1 MIRILTDSAADLTA
15 KDAAAIPGLH
25 IVPLNV
31 LFENGDTIRDG
42 VDMTRAEFY
51 DRLAGAE
58 KLPRTS
64 QPSPDQFIEV
74 FEQARAAGDQVVAV
88 LLSSTLSGTWQC
100 ARLAAETC
108 EFEDLWVVDSRTG
121 SQGEAV
127 LVREALRLRDE
138 QGCTAEQIAAAL
150 EELKGR
156 IRILGVVDSLKH
168 LHTGGRLPAAVA
180 LVGGALGIKP
190 VLSVMDGEI
199 RLADTARGRPG
210 ALVALFKQIDKL
222 GGIDPQY
229 GYVLLYSD
237 EKSTVAPIHRYLH
250 DNLHLTGGRV
260 AQLGAVIGTHIGPG
274 CAALVFVAQPTE

>member
-1 MIRILTDSAADLTA
+1 MIRILTDSAADLTPA
-15 KDAAAIPGLH
+15 DRACPGVTV
-25 IVPLNV
+25 VPLQV
-31 LFENGDTIRDG
+31 VFSNGDTALDG
-42 VDMTRAEFY
+42 VDITGDAYYE
-51 DRLAGAE
+51 RLKGE
-58 KLPRTS
+58 GKLPRTS

-168 LHTGGRLPAAVA
+168 LHKGGRLPAAVA

-274 CAALVFVAQPTE
+274 CAALVFVAQPAE

>member
-1 MIRILTDSAADLTA
+1 MIRILTDSAADLTPA
-15 KDAAAIPGLH
+15 DRARPGVTV
-25 IVPLNV
+25 VPLQV
-31 LFENGDTIRDG
+31 VFSNGDTALDG
-42 VDMTRAEFY
+42 VDITGDAYYE
-51 DRLAGAE
+51 RLKGEE

-168 LHTGGRLPAAVA
+168 LHKGGRLPAAVA

-274 CAALVFVAQPTE
+274 CAALVFVAQPAE

>member
-1 MIRILTDSAADLTA
+1 MIRILTDSAADLTPA
-15 KDAAAIPGLH
+15 DRARPGVTV
-25 IVPLNV
+25 VPLQV
-31 LFENGDTIRDG
+31 VFSNGDTALDG
-42 VDMTRAEFY
+42 VDITGDAYYE
-51 DRLAGAE
+51 RLKGEE

-168 LHTGGRLPAAVA
+168 LHKGGRLPAAVA

>member
-1 MIRILTDSAADLTA
+1 MIRILTDSAADLTPA
-15 KDAAAIPGLH
+15 DRARPGVTV
-25 IVPLNV
+25 VPLQV
-31 LFENGDTIRDG
+31 VFSNGDTALDG
-42 VDMTRAEFY
+42 VDITGDAYYE
-51 DRLAGAE
+51 RLKGEE

-168 LHTGGRLPAAVA
+168 LHKGGRLPAAVA

-190 VLSVMDGEI
+190 VLSVIDGEI

-274 CAALVFVAQPTE
+274 CAALVFVAQPAE

>member
-1 MIRILTDSAADLTA
+1 MIRILTDSAADLTPA
-15 KDAAAIPGLH
+15 DRARPGVTV
-25 IVPLNV
+25 VPLQV
-31 LFENGDTIRDG
+31 VFSNGDTALDG
-42 VDMTRAEFY
+42 VDITGDAYYE
-51 DRLAGAE
+51 RLKGEE

-168 LHTGGRLPAAVA
+168 LHKGGRLPAAVA
-180 LVGGALGIKP
+180 LVGGALGIRP

-274 CAALVFVAQPTE
+274 CAALVFVAQPAE

>member
-1 MIRILTDSAADLTA
+1 MIRILTDSAADLTPA
-15 KDAAAIPGLH
+15 DRARPGVTV
-25 IVPLNV
+25 VPLQV
-31 LFENGDTIRDG
+31 VFSNGDTALDG
-42 VDMTRAEFY
+42 VDITGDAYYE
-51 DRLAGAE
+51 RLKGEE

-168 LHTGGRLPAAVA
+168 LHNGGRLPAAVA

>member
-1 MIRILTDSAADLTA
+1 MIRILTDSAADLTPA
-15 KDAAAIPGLH
+15 DRARPGVTV
-25 IVPLNV
+25 VPLQV
-31 LFENGDTIRDG
+31 VFSNGDTALDG
-42 VDMTRAEFY
+42 VDITGDAYYE
-51 DRLAGAE
+51 RLKGEE

-168 LHTGGRLPAAVA
+168 LHKGGRLPAAVA

-274 CAALVFVAQPTE
+274 CAALVFVARPAE

>member
-1 MIRILTDSAADLTA
+1 MIRILTDSAADLTPA
-15 KDAAAIPGLH
+15 DRARPGVTV
-25 IVPLNV
+25 VPLQV
-31 LFENGDTIRDG
+31 VFSNGDTALDG
-42 VDMTRAEFY
+42 VDITGDAYYE
-51 DRLAGAE
+51 RLKGEE

-168 LHTGGRLPAAVA
+168 LHKGGRLPAAVA

-210 ALVALFKQIDKL
+210 ALVALFKQINKL

>member
-1 MIRILTDSAADLTA
+1 MIRILTDSAADLTPA
-15 KDAAAIPGLH
+15 DRARPGVTV
-25 IVPLNV
+25 VPLQV
-31 LFENGDTIRDG
+31 VFSNGDTALDG
-42 VDMTRAEFY
+42 VDITGDAYYE
-51 DRLAGAE
+51 RLKGEE

-168 LHTGGRLPAAVA
+168 LHKGGRLPAAVA

-274 CAALVFVAQPTE
+274 CAALVFVAQPAD

>member
-1 MIRILTDSAADLTA
+1 MIRILTDSAADLTPA
-15 KDAAAIPGLH
+15 DRARPGVTV
-25 IVPLNV
+25 VPLQV
-31 LFENGDTIRDG
+31 VFSNGDTALDG
-42 VDMTRAEFY
+42 VDITGDAYYE
-51 DRLAGAE
+51 RLKGEE

-168 LHTGGRLPAAVA
+168 LHKGGRLPAAVA

-190 VLSVMDGEI
+190 VLSVMDGES

>member
-1 MIRILTDSAADLTA
+1 MIRILTDSAADLTPA
-15 KDAAAIPGLH
+15 DRARPGVTV
-25 IVPLNV
+25 VPLQV
-31 LFENGDTIRDG
+31 VFSNGDTALDG
-42 VDMTRAEFY
+42 VDITGDAFY
-51 DRLAGAE
+51 ERLKGEE

-168 LHTGGRLPAAVA
+168 LHKGGRLPAAVA

>member
-1 MIRILTDSAADLTA
+1 MIRILTDSAADLTPA
-15 KDAAAIPGLH
+15 DRARPGVTV
-25 IVPLNV
+25 VPLQV
-31 LFENGDTIRDG
+31 VFSNGDTALDG
-42 VDMTRAEFY
+42 VDITGDAYYE
-51 DRLAGAE
+51 RLKGEE

-168 LHTGGRLPAAVA
+168 LHKGGRLPAAVA

-199 RLADTARGRPG
+199 RLADNARGRPG

>member
-1 MIRILTDSAADLTA
+1 MIRILTDSAADLTPA
-15 KDAAAIPGLH
+15 DRARPGVTV
-25 IVPLNV
+25 VPLQV
-31 LFENGDTIRDG
+31 VFSNGDTALDG
-42 VDMTRAEFY
+42 VDITGDAYYE
-51 DRLAGAE
+51 RLKGEE

-168 LHTGGRLPAAVA
+168 LHKGGRLPAAVA

-237 EKSTVAPIHRYLH
+237 EKSTAAPIHRYLH

>member
-1 MIRILTDSAADLTA
+1 MDITG
-15 KDAAAIPGLH
+15 DA
-25 IVPLNV
+25 
-31 LFENGDTIRDG
+31 
-42 VDMTRAEFY
+42 FY
-51 DRLAGAE
+51 ERLKGEE

-168 LHTGGRLPAAVA
+168 LHKGGRLPAAVA

>member
-1 MIRILTDSAADLTA
+1 MIRILTDSAADLTPA
-15 KDAAAIPGLH
+15 DRARPGVTV
-25 IVPLNV
+25 VPLQV
-31 LFENGDTIRDG
+31 VFSNGDTALDG
-42 VDMTRAEFY
+42 VDITGDAYYE
-51 DRLAGAE
+51 RLKGEE

-138 QGCTAEQIAAAL
+138 QDCTAEQIAAAL

-168 LHTGGRLPAAVA
+168 LHKGGRLPAAVA